1 MSTPVQGMI
10 KTGLFSHMQLQM
22 RMARKAAFLSRL
34 LTGVSGYRKRNMIHV
49 PHENHSSYMPRAKE
63 A

>member
-1 MSTPVQGMI
+1 
-10 KTGLFSHMQLQM
+10 
-22 RMARKAAFLSRL
+22 MARKAAFLSRL